1 MPTKS
6 NCKISAHHL
15 KSAFMRDI
23 MHCGA
28 GVRLCAQMPYAHIFT
43 DILHIIC
50 LTSPRVPPGRLL
62 VDRPAQLA
70 QQVGTEEGTPRADS
84 DHRIGP
90 LNIGP
95 LDWQCAQPSFCVE
108 IRHAV
113 TTPVVAHGNRFEGPS
128 PQRMK
133 SVRDSENLCFTI
145 ATVCNARLSIKEK
158 SSAPSDIF
166 ARTSG
171 RCASSPISTM

>member
-1 MPTKS
+1 
-6 NCKISAHHL
+6 
-15 KSAFMRDI
+15 

-50 LTSPRVPPGRLL
+50 LTSPRVPPGQLL
-62 VDRPAQLA
+62 VDRLAQLA
-70 QQVGTEEGTPRADS
+70 KQVGTEEGTPRTDS

-113 TTPVVAHGNRFEGPS
+113 TTPVVAYGNRFEGPS

-133 SVRDSENLCFTI
+133 SVRDSGVEGLTSQRMERVSDSENLRYTI
-145 ATVCNARLSIKEK
+145 ATVCNAR
-158 SSAPSDIF
+158 F
-166 ARTSG
+166 
-171 RCASSPISTM
+171 STRPR